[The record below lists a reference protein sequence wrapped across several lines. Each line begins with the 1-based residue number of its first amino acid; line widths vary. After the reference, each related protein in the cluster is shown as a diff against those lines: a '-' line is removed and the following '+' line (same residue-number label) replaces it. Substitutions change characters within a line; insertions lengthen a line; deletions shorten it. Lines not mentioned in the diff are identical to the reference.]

1 MFTVSERDTCNTCLG
16 ARQRLLV
23 LEKCVEFSPSLG
35 LNWQIL
41 CDSTMTD
48 SGCSRCYDLAE
59 SVPHILGHCSSIMK
73 LKCLLPSVFEDHSRS
88 YIQIVKTEKT
98 YSHLLIIIK
107 TNERFVVFYI
117 ELFAVL

>member
-16 ARQRLLV
+16 ACQRLLV

-59 SVPHILGHCSSIMK
+59 SVPHILVHCSSIMK
-73 LKCLLPSVFEDHSRS
+73 LKCLLPSVSEDHSRS

-98 YSHLLIIIK
+98 YSHLLIM
-107 TNERFVVFYI
+107 FVVFYI